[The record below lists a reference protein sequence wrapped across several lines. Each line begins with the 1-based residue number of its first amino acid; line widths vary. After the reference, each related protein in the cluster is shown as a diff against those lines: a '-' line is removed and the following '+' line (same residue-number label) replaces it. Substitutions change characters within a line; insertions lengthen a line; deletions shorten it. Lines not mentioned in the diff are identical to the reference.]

1 MEYVEV
7 GAKSP
12 VEEDTDIQWS
22 RLLHD
27 HDRHQWCILRTLQS
41 FVEFLCSSILG
52 GAASSPTSAVRGGVR
67 PLHPDTDVA
76 LEFE

>member
-12 VEEDTDIQWS
+12 VKEDADIQWS
-22 RLLHD
+22 QLLHN
-27 HDRHQWCILRTLQS
+27 HDRHQWCILRTSQS
-41 FVEFLCSSILG
+41 FVEFLCSSISG
-52 GAASSPTSAVRGGVR
+52 GAASSPTSAACGGIC

>member
-7 GAKSP
+7 GVKSP
-12 VEEDTDIQWS
+12 VEEDADIQWS

-27 HDRHQWCILRTLQS
+27 HDRHQWCILRPSQL
-41 FVEFLCSSILG
+41 FMEFLCSSISG
-52 GAASSPTSAVRGGVR
+52 GATSSPTSAAHGGIC
-67 PLHPDTDVA
+67 PLHPNTDVV